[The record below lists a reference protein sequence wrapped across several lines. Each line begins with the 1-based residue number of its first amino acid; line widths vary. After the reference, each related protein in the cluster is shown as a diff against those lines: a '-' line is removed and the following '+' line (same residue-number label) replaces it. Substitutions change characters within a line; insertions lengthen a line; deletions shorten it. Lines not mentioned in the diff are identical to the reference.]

1 MFEQV
6 CNRTRSPSASLLFK
20 GQATKYTTVEWPID
34 CKNGSRVVAYRDPQV
49 ILLTVSARPLEKRER
64 GRGSNLKIVF
74 LQASVW
80 SLKGHSHQEL
90 VPVKHPT
97 KVLVYMETSFKPLPW
112 VLRLT
117 NITNW
122 ASLKSCLKSC
132 FRWRRYLKFY
142 FIYFV
147 LETMIQNH
155 WLWFARPIFFL
166 VFEVSCLS
174 FFLHCSCPSKA
185 FWTSVSHLYNSSI
198 DNDEVS

>member
-80 SLKGHSHQEL
+80 SLKG
-90 VPVKHPT
+90 
-97 KVLVYMETSFKPLPW
+97 LVYMETSFKPLPW

-122 ASLKSCLKSC
+122 ASLKSCFKSC

-142 FIYFV
+142 FIYFI

-155 WLWFARPIFFL
+155 WLWFARTIFFL
-166 VFEVSCLS
+166 VVEVSCLS

-185 FWTSVSHLYNSSI
+185 FWTSLSHLYNSSI